1 MRTKKSLLP
10 ILLLGVALVAGVVT
24 AISARGGASYSTRQT
39 VLEAAAPATAVVAP
53 ATSAQGTSRFVYGS
67 KNIVGASDAELT
79 YFVRDWANH
88 QLKPTGEPEVLF
100 AKSVSYDEIPAL
112 GLGCPPNF
120 GTIEEP
126 PLMVAIVR
134 GEFDYRGAAP
144 GFEQLPRPIPGKKRY
159 VMYIFDEWAGV
170 PAAILTSEDGAL
182 VKKAL
187 NDPTLPDAP
196 EGLMP
201 SVCATPVPISQRYL
215 HYGQAAPGFTVPPH
229 PTPQFP
235 NVSTPA
241 VPVPVETTVN
251 R

>member
-10 ILLLGVALVAGVVT
+10 ILLLGVALVAGAVV
-24 AISARGGASYSTRQT
+24 AIAARGEVSYSTGQM
-39 VLEAAAPATAVVAP
+39 VLKAVAPATAVST

-88 QLKPTGEPEVLF
+88 QLKPKGEPEVLF
-100 AKSVSYDEIPAL
+100 AKSVSYDEMPVL

-120 GTIEEP
+120 AAIEEP

-144 GFEQLPRPIPGKKRY
+144 GFGQLPPPTPGKKSY

-170 PAAILTSEDGAL
+170 PAAILPSENGAL

-187 NDPTLPDAP
+187 NDPTLPDGP
-196 EGLMP
+196 EGLLP
-201 SVCATPVPISQRYL
+201 SVCPTRVPASQKYL
-215 HYGQAAPGFTVPPH
+215 HYGQAAPGFTVPSQ
-229 PTPQFP
+229 PTQQFP
-235 NVSTPA
+235 NAGTPA